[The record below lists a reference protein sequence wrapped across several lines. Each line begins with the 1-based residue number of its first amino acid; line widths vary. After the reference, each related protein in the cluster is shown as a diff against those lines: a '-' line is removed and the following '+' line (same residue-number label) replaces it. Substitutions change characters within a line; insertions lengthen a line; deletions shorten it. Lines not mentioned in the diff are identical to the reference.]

1 MLQLGMGNSGHRQWR
16 MRPGIRN
23 SRHRLGA
30 QVAGPAA
37 VAASMAL
44 AP

>member
-1 MLQLGMGNSGHRQWR
+1 MLQVGMGNSGHRQWR
-16 MRPGIRN
+16 MRPGIIRN

-37 VAASMAL
+37 AGMAL